1 MTKIQPTMAKLNEK
15 EVREVNAIIEK
26 IEKALGELKKSK
38 PEIGARDRATLQS
51 LLRVNKIEPPKISFF
66 PCRREHSNT
75 IVSHFVTE
83 KQIPK
88 SKFSLSAQEY
98 IFILGVS

>member
-1 MTKIQPTMAKLNEK
+1 MAKLNEK

-26 IEKALGELKKSK
+26 IDKALGELKKSK

-51 LLRVNKIEPPKISFF
+51 LLKASKIEPKSKSFF
-66 PCRREHSNT
+66 PCRREHSDT
-75 IVSHFVTE
+75 ILTHFVTE
-83 KQIPK
+83 KKIAK

-98 IFILGVS
+98 IFILGM